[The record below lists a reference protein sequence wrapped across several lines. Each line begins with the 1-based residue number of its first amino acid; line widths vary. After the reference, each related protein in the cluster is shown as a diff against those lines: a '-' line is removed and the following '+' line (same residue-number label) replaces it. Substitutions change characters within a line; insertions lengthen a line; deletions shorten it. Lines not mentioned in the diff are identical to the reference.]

1 MVLLIACPY
10 MQSPVS
16 PQEIRDYMS
25 NNDILTVNSS
35 SFQNHQSSQSAPSI
49 PRVVPEYGI
58 LPCEDLSDSFENQHN
73 YTLQPYAV
81 DSYMFPQSQGYAI
94 LEKQWIQ

>member
-1 MVLLIACPY
+1 
-10 MQSPVS
+10 MQSTVS

-35 SFQNHQSSQSAPSI
+35 SFQNRQSPQSSRPTSRS
-49 PRVVPEYGI
+49 VPDFGI
-58 LPCEDLSDSFENQHN
+58 LPCEDRSDSFENQHN

>member
-1 MVLLIACPY
+1 

-35 SFQNHQSSQSAPSI
+35 SFQNRQSDQSTHSTSH
-49 PRVVPEYGI
+49 VLPEYGI
-58 LPCEDLSDSFENQHN
+58 LPCADLSDSFENQHN